1 MTHCWF
7 HQLINMRQWID
18 ILGAGLVQI
27 DEVHAH
33 PTFAISLLDHHHISQ
48 PVRVINIPDKFAIIS
63 FWTSSLMALSHSGA
77 NTLFFWHTGLE
88 EGYTFRQCVM
98 TLRSI
103 PGMSSWLH
111 ENTSMLFFK
120 NWTRSC
126 FASHACSHLCILLRV
141 TLIQRNVFQHFD
153 GLCNNSPLLNAY
165 SLNLLVH
172 SQHGQITLSCC

>member
-18 ILGAGLVQI
+18 ILRAGLVQI

-103 PGMSSWLH
+103 LGMSRDSMKIHQCSSLRTGQGLALSYFPYLH
-111 ENTSMLFFK
+111 LPLYTSQGY
-120 NWTRSC
+120 
-126 FASHACSHLCILLRV
+126 SHPKECLPALRWA
-141 TLIQRNVFQHFD
+141 LQQ
-153 GLCNNSPLLNAY
+153 LSSPQCL
-165 SLNLLVH
+165 
-172 SQHGQITLSCC
+172 

>member
-126 FASHACSHLCILLRV
+126 FVLLSILAP
-141 TLIQRNVFQHFD
+141 TLVYFS
-153 GLCNNSPLLNAY
+153 GLLSSKGMSSSTSMGSATTLL
-165 SLNLLVH
+165 SSMLIV
-172 SQHGQITLSCC
+172 